1 MAIPKAFEMAHFFWS
16 VLRRDLTLA
25 ARRRGDWLMALVF
38 FVMVTSLFPLSVG
51 PEPGLLQRIGPGVLW
66 VAATLASLLSL
77 SRLFEDD
84 HRDGSLEQMV
94 LSPASTVLLVLGKA
108 SAHWLVYGIPLLL
121 MAPLL
126 GIQFNLPW
134 DAIAVL
140 VLSLLLGTPIL
151 SMLGAAGAALTL
163 GLRGGGVLL
172 TLLILPLYT
181 PALIFGTGAVDGVVA
196 GTGAEAHLS
205 LLGAFLLLSLLVAPW
220 AAAASLRVSLE

>member
-1 MAIPKAFEMAHFFWS
+1 MGSYFLN

-25 ARRRGDWLMALVF
+25 ARRRSDWLTALF
-38 FVMVTSLFPLSVG
+38 FFIMVSSLFPLGIG
-51 PEPGLLQRIGPGVLW
+51 PEPELLQRIGPGVLW

-77 SRLFEDD
+77 SRLCDGD

-94 LSPASTVLLVLGKA
+94 LSPAPTVLLVLGKA
-108 SAHWLVYGIPLLL
+108 MAHWLVYGIPLLL
-121 MAPLL
+121 MAPVL

-140 VLSLLLGTPIL
+140 VFSLALGTPIL
-151 SMLGAAGAALTL
+151 SILGAAGAALTL

-181 PALIFGTGAVDGVVA
+181 PALIFGAGAVDGVMA
-196 GTGAEAHLS
+196 GTGAEANLS
-205 LLGAFLLLSLLVAPW
+205 LLGAFLLVSFLVAPW
-220 AAAASLRVSLE
+220 IASASMRVSLE

>member
-1 MAIPKAFEMAHFFWS
+1 MGRLFIS
-16 VLRRDLTLA
+16 VLKRDLTLA
-25 ARRRGDWLMALVF
+25 ARRRSDWLTAVFF
-38 FVMVTSLFPLSVG
+38 FVMVSSLFPLGVG
-51 PEPGLLQRIGPGVLW
+51 PEPELLQRIGPGVLW

-94 LSPASTVLLVLGKA
+94 LSPAPTVLLVLGKA
-108 SAHWLVYGIPLLL
+108 MAHWLVYGIPLLL

-126 GIQFNLPW
+126 GIQFNLTA

-151 SMLGAAGAALTL
+151 SLLGAAGAALTL

-181 PALIFGTGAVDGVVA
+181 PALIFGAGAVDGVMA

-205 LLGAFLLLSLLVAPW
+205 LLGAFLLLSFLVAPW
-220 AAAASLRVSLE
+220 IAAASLRVSLE